1 MTAQVR
7 EARPADVPA
16 MVEIHLRAFPE
27 FFLSQL
33 GRPFLHRLYAGFVGQ
48 PSGCAFIAQQGSVVV
63 GYIAGTS
70 SPERYF
76 RERLLREGLAFACSA
91 TPALLH
97 APLRTFER
105 LRSALRYRGERPP
118 DLPGGWLVSSVA
130 VDPPARTAGI
140 GSALVRAFCARAAA
154 ARARWVY
161 LLTDESGNEQVQAF
175 YERAGFHLHSHIL
188 RGGGRVMRVYAQDP
202 SKPEASHVR

>member
-7 EARPADVPA
+7 EASAADVPA
-16 MVEIHLRAFPE
+16 MVEIHLRAFPD

-33 GRPFLHRLYAGFVGQ
+33 GRPFLRRLYAGFVRE
-48 PSGCAFIAQQGSVVV
+48 PSGCALIAQQGAAVV

-76 RERLLREGLAFACSA
+76 RERLHREGFAFACSA
-91 TPALLH
+91 LPGLLR
-97 APLRTFER
+97 APSRTLER
-105 LRSALRYRGERPP
+105 LWSALRYRGERPP
-118 DLPGGWLVSSVA
+118 DLAGGWLVSSVA
-130 VDPPARTAGI
+130 VDPEVRAAGI
-140 GSALVRAFCARAAA
+140 GSALVRAFCAHAAA

-161 LLTDESGNEQVQAF
+161 LLTDESGNDPVQAF
-175 YERAGFHLHSHIL
+175 YERAGFHLHSRIM

-202 SKPEASHVR
+202 SKPEASHVH